1 MTLREVARRTLTA
14 FGAQLEAQGIELPER
29 RYVSPGVTPVWDG
42 EQLVVNLQ
50 QRGQGQPGAPFEGS
64 FIPGTENFHA
74 QFAVS
79 LVRVIPA
86 LSGEGPLGA
95 MIPGEDELGEAGL
108 EAMDDAEA
116 LEKAAVAVH
125 GDFVITGLGQGFAI
139 NGCSTMGPEGGMAS
153 TRLLFTISL

>member
-1 MTLREVARRTLTA
+1 MTLREIAQKTLTA
-14 FGAQLEAQGIELPER
+14 FEAQLEILGVEIPER
-29 RYVSPGVTPVWDG
+29 RYVSPGVIPVWDG

-64 FIPGTENFHA
+64 FVPGVENFHA

-79 LVRVIPA
+79 LVRAVPA
-86 LSGEGPLGA
+86 LSGEGPLEA
-95 MIPGEDELGEAGL
+95 MIPDAGELGEAGL
-108 EAMDDAEA
+108 SAMDDAEA

-125 GDFVITGLGQGFAI
+125 GDFVLTELGQGFAI
-139 NGCSTMGPEGGMAS
+139 NGCSTMGPEGGLAS